1 MLDSLTKDDLKKH
14 LKMSKKLE
22 QMSFLSGVELLR
34 MHEYNR
40 EVRPCPALRWALL
53 LPACLPDSS
62 LPVCLP
68 AGRPGAQSGSAEP
81 SLLDQ
86 QRCGGLAE
94 GHPAGGE
101 PLVAMAAVVSPEC
114 CTNLSPCLQDYVSN
128 LLGSGVHGAL
138 LFLERGEKGRFSA
151 EHLAQVLQLPGG
163 KSPARKHL
171 SQQMARLFREEG
183 SE

>member
-1 MLDSLTKDDLKKH
+1 
-14 LKMSKKLE
+14 
-22 QMSFLSGVELLR
+22 
-34 MHEYNR
+34 
-40 EVRPCPALRWALL
+40 
-53 LPACLPDSS
+53 
-62 LPVCLP
+62 
-68 AGRPGAQSGSAEP
+68 
-81 SLLDQ
+81 
-86 QRCGGLAE
+86 
-94 GHPAGGE
+94 
-101 PLVAMAAVVSPEC
+101 MAAVVSPEC

-171 SQQMARLFREEG
+171 LQQMARLFREEG